1 VTRARIPAQAPAP
14 RNREFLGRR
23 PDQQPAARQH
33 AASPLWDNTRLAV
46 LAFTRQVL
54 LRPVRIGTL
63 VGLGGM
69 IAVVAVG
76 GDSWWIV
83 LGVLLFQATAAAF
96 TAMWVDIES
105 VAVASSPAAAPM
117 SAQLDWPQLF
127 VPQQRRPR
135 PDQ

>member
-1 VTRARIPAQAPAP
+1 MTRAHIPAQAPAP

-23 PDQQPAARQH
+23 PDQRRAAPPH
-33 AASPLWDNTRLAV
+33 ATSPLWDNTRLAV

-69 IAVVAVG
+69 IALVAVR

-96 TAMWVDIES
+96 TAMWVDVES
-105 VAVASSPAAAPM
+105 VAVASSHAAAPM
-117 SAQLDWPQLF
+117 PAQLDWPQFF

-135 PDQ
+135 SDQ